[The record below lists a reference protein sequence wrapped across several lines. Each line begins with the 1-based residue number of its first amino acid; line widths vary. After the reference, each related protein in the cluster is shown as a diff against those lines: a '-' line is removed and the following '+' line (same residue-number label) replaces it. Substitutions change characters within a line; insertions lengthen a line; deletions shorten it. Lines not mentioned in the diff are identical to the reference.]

1 MVVKI
6 KSRVMAPLV
15 PELEEAAQV
24 KCYLAHTLVVKQI
37 FTSRVKIK
45 VLKLLARGPWSKIIE
60 ERIKHQ
66 NGETSWVGEIGSELR
81 GSYEL

>member
-6 KSRVMAPLV
+6 KSRVMAPLALLV

-37 FTSRVKIK
+37 FTSKAKIK
-45 VLKLLARGPWSKIIE
+45 VLKLLRSE
-60 ERIKHQ
+60 SSIKMVRPAI
-66 NGETSWVGEIGSELR
+66 SSILR
-81 GSYEL
+81 ANS